1 MEPRGVTKAF
11 AKVKRRA
18 TATAAQPRDGKRNR
32 GEGEEG
38 GAPPFLR
45 AVCACVLAAGL
56 GRARA
61 ELLAS
66 RLRAHGGRVS
76 PDPADPA
83 LTHLLVAED
92 VTPRR
97 LLRLLE
103 AGPGGAGAWPAGG
116 PAPVVVRVTWLSDCV
131 AAGEALDPEPYR
143 LDLPAREEAAG
154 GGTPLAGNGREV
166 RTPPGGGPVERGA
179 APAVA
184 TPPGPPPRTAVSRG
198 EETGGGGASDDD
210 NEEEARPSGAGA
222 VTATDMEALLTG
234 ASRSSPPE
242 ASGHMGLPDQAADAE
257 VRSGAAGGQ
266 DPGASAAP
274 APASLGRWVC
284 AESSERK
291 RVNHNAHITDKLEV
305 LARAYQ
311 QTGDRWRALGYSKA
325 INALKAHH
333 RPVATYEEACALP
346 GVGERLAKKVAEIAQ
361 SGELRQLQHLDPS
374 VGVIATFTDI
384 WGVGSKTA
392 QAWYQQGLRTLDDV
406 RARAT
411 LTRQQQIGLRHYD
424 DLLLRMPRAEAHDI
438 ERTVCTA
445 ALAVDAA
452 LLCVACGSYRRGKSS
467 CGDVDV
473 LVTHPDGRSHALA
486 LPRILA
492 SLHASGFLTDDLVS
506 HDEGG
511 SQHKYMGV
519 CRLPGPASRHRRLD
533 LIAVPHAEFACALL
547 YFTGS
552 AHFNRS
558 MRALARTRGMS
569 LSERALSS
577 GVARGGGGGKVGA
590 GVALATPTE
599 RSVFELLELPFRE
612 PHERDW

>member
-438 ERTVCTA
+438 ERTASSRMTWCRTTRAARSTSTWACAACRGLRPGTA
-445 ALAVDAA
+445 ASTSSRCRTPSSRAPCYTSPA
-452 LLCVACGSYRRGKSS
+452 RRTS
-467 CGDVDV
+467 
-473 LVTHPDGRSHALA
+473 
-486 LPRILA
+486 
-492 SLHASGFLTDDLVS
+492 
-506 HDEGG
+506 
-511 SQHKYMGV
+511 
-519 CRLPGPASRHRRLD
+519 
-533 LIAVPHAEFACALL
+533 IAPCE
-547 YFTGS
+547 
-552 AHFNRS
+552 RW
-558 MRALARTRGMS
+558 LAR
-569 LSERALSS
+569 EA
-577 GVARGGGGGKVGA
+577 
-590 GVALATPTE
+590 
-599 RSVFELLELPFRE
+599 
-612 PHERDW
+612 